1 MRLRIRMLRS
11 MRQSMACRPTGAGEK
26 SKASATQSSSRNS
39 QSIHVWP
46 ERCASSPQKLGD
58 GDPQN
63 GGEAGQGLQTGVACS
78 ALVGRKAAA
87 GDAGAPGQLVQ
98 SEAAQ
103 LAEPL
108 QLSGKLQLVLM
119 FLQGRCLLWTG
130 FPVSD
135 TSLYHS
141 FPENT
146 MRRGGKRGRRSRWED

>member
-46 ERCASSPQKLGD
+46 
-58 GDPQN
+58 QN

-98 SEAAQ
+98 REAAQ